1 MEGKPRCRQQNNGK
15 WEQGKKNRRHTLLL
29 PQVLEIYVTLSSRE
43 VTLKLKRTP
52 GLFLVGFMA
61 SGKSTV
67 GRALADEIGWP
78 FVDIDEEI
86 EREQGQPITQL
97 FSRHGENF
105 FRDLET
111 EAIRKRVIQ
120 IQAGQPSVVA
130 LGGGAFVQPQNWKL
144 ISENGVTLWLDCPFE
159 TLCDRLGTDIT
170 RPLAADRNKL
180 AQLFQ
185 DRRPLYSRADYRIE
199 VLSSAVSDVVES
211 IRKLPLF

>member
-1 MEGKPRCRQQNNGK
+1 VSRATTLPRAGKGGEAPPCSYYGRIPWDVC
-15 WEQGKKNRRHTLLL
+15 
-29 PQVLEIYVTLSSRE
+29 ITLSSRG

-86 EREQGQPITQL
+86 ERSQGKTIAQI
-97 FSRHGENF
+97 FIDRGEKA
-105 FRDLET
+105 FREIET
-111 EAIRKRVIQ
+111 ETIRAHVSRIRS
-120 IQAGQPSVVA
+120 GLPSVVA
-130 LGGGAFVQPQNWKL
+130 LGGGAFVQPQNWEL
-144 ISENGVTLWLDCPFE
+144 ISESGITVWLDCPFE
-159 TLCDRLGTDIT
+159 TLCGRLGDDAT
-170 RPLAADRNKL
+170 RPLAADRAKL

-185 DRRPLYSRADYRIE
+185 DRRPFYSRADYRVE
-199 VLSSAVSDVVES
+199 VNSADVSDVVDS

>member
-1 MEGKPRCRQQNNGK
+1 M
-15 WEQGKKNRRHTLLL
+15 
-29 PQVLEIYVTLSSRE
+29 
-43 VTLKLKRTP
+43 TLKLKRTP

-78 FVDIDEEI
+78 FVDIDDEI
-86 EREQGQPITQL
+86 EREQGHNIAQL
-97 FSRHGENF
+97 FSERGEKA

-111 EAIRKRVIQ
+111 ETIRKHVSQ
-120 IQAGQPSVVA
+120 IQAGLPSVVA

-159 TLCDRLGTDIT
+159 TLCNRLGDNK
-170 RPLAADRNKL
+170 RPLAADRVRL

-185 DRRPLYSRADYRIE
+185 DRRPLYSRADYRVE
-199 VLSSAVSDVVES
+199 VLSSHVSDVVES

>member
-1 MEGKPRCRQQNNGK
+1 
-15 WEQGKKNRRHTLLL
+15 
-29 PQVLEIYVTLSSRE
+29 

-86 EREQGQPITQL
+86 ERSQRQTIAQL
-97 FSRHGENF
+97 FLERGEKA
-105 FRDLET
+105 FREIET
-111 EAIRKRVIQ
+111 EMIRAHVSRIRSGV
-120 IQAGQPSVVA
+120 ASVVA
-130 LGGGAFVQPQNWKL
+130 LGGGAFVQPQNWDL
-144 ISENGVTLWLDCPFE
+144 ISESGITLWLDCPFE
-159 TLCDRLGTDIT
+159 MLCSRLDNDGT
-170 RPLAADRNKL
+170 RPLAADRTKL

-185 DRRPLYSRADYRIE
+185 DRRPLYTRADYRVE
-199 VLSSAVSDVVES
+199 VQSGNVSDVVES

>member
-1 MEGKPRCRQQNNGK
+1 M
-15 WEQGKKNRRHTLLL
+15 
-29 PQVLEIYVTLSSRE
+29 
-43 VTLKLKRTP
+43 TLKLKRTP

-86 EREQGQPITQL
+86 ERQQGQSIAQL
-97 FSRHGENF
+97 FSERGESV

-111 EAIRKRVIQ
+111 EVIRRHIAQ
-120 IQAGQPSVVA
+120 IQAGLPSVIA
-130 LGGGAFVQPQNWKL
+130 LGGGAFVQQQNWKL

-159 TLCDRLGTDIT
+159 TLCDRLGADTT
-170 RPLAADRNKL
+170 RPLAADRSKL

-185 DRRPLYSRADYRIE
+185 DRRPLYSRADYRVE
-199 VLSSAVSDVVES
+199 VLSGEVSEVVES